1 MRLSKPSLRYH
12 RYGRITREHPRP
24 KKTFVNAHPEAI
36 EIGGDLEDY
45 VPWTL
50 IPDLDPTVRDDI
62 CFRRTSFSG
71 MCGEVSLAAT
81 SVPEFLKRAVEFLN
95 NKVWGTLSTTMVVS
109 EQSLSDPLVA
119 AAVVRTIADLHYGTV
134 TLNGPGTRGFYTM
147 IAGPGAGILVHRFKI
162 SNRARAGRPI
172 SSCSTSTEDS

>member
-71 MCGEVSLAAT
+71 M
-81 SVPEFLKRAVEFLN
+81 
-95 NKVWGTLSTTMVVS
+95 
-109 EQSLSDPLVA
+109 
-119 AAVVRTIADLHYGTV
+119 
-134 TLNGPGTRGFYTM
+134 
-147 IAGPGAGILVHRFKI
+147 
-162 SNRARAGRPI
+162 
-172 SSCSTSTEDS
+172 